1 MEGSSIRGPFI
12 YKQDEI
18 DPLFQEFVEARDRG
32 ETQEEVLRLMRERGL
47 YIAQA
52 IRAVWSIYK
61 VSLGEAKAVVGGHYA
76 WRTIAEASERMQDE
90 LIEALSQP
98 RDQLVQSLGLTKEE
112 ANRFRVQVREN
123 GDRKE
128 FEIVFAL
135 DPETPLVLGTH
146 TFESRLIVGT
156 GKYCSYEL
164 MRDCLDASGAQ
175 VVTVAVRRER
185 LIDAQGRSI
194 LDFIDLSRFTI
205 LPNTAG
211 CFTAEDAVRV
221 ARLGREILQG
231 LENPGADWVKLE
243 VLADKKTLL
252 PDAVATL
259 RATELLVK
267 EGFQVL
273 CYTTDDPVS
282 ARRLKEA
289 GATSVMPAGSPIGSG
304 QGVLNPNNI
313 RICLEYLK
321 ENDPKY
327 PVIIDAGVGT
337 ASDVSVA
344 MELGCDGVLLN
355 TGIASARDPLTMAE
369 AMRLACLSGRK
380 AFLAGRI
387 PKKLYATASSP
398 ESGTIVTQPS

>member
-1 MEGSSIRGPFI
+1 
-12 YKQDEI
+12 
-18 DPLFQEFVEARDRG
+18 
-32 ETQEEVLRLMRERGL
+32 
-47 YIAQA
+47 
-52 IRAVWSIYK
+52 
-61 VSLGEAKAVVGGHYA
+61 
-76 WRTIAEASERMQDE
+76 
-90 LIEALSQP
+90 
-98 RDQLVQSLGLTKEE
+98 
-112 ANRFRVQVREN
+112 
-123 GDRKE
+123 
-128 FEIVFAL
+128 
-135 DPETPLVLGTH
+135 
-146 TFESRLIVGT
+146 LIVGT
-156 GKYCSYEL
+156 GKYATYEL
-164 MRDCLDASGAQ
+164 MRDCLDASGAE

-185 LIDAQGRSI
+185 LIDSQGRSI

-211 CFTAEDAVRV
+211 CFTADDAVRV

-243 VLADKKTLL
+243 VLGDKRTLL

-273 CYTTDDPVS
+273 CYTTDDPIS

-313 RICLEYLK
+313 RICLESLK
-321 ENDPKY
+321 ENDPNY

-369 AMRLACLSGRK
+369 AMRLACIAGRK

-398 ESGTIVTQPS
+398 ESGTIVGPSPMA

>member
-1 MEGSSIRGPFI
+1 MHS
-12 YKQDEI
+12 
-18 DPLFQEFVEARDRG
+18 
-32 ETQEEVLRLMRERGL
+32 RGL
-47 YIAQA
+47 HALEAVQA
-52 IRAVWSIYK
+52 YK
-61 VSLGEAKAVVGGHYA
+61 WVYGVTIKEAKLAISSHPDWQGLGKL
-76 WRTIAEASERMQDE
+76 MQE
-90 LIEALSQP
+90 S
-98 RDQLVQSLGLTKEE
+98 
-112 ANRFRVQVREN
+112 
-123 GDRKE
+123 
-128 FEIVFAL
+128 
-135 DPETPLVLGTH
+135 LVLGTH

-156 GKYCSYEL
+156 GKYATYEL
-164 MRDCLDASGAQ
+164 MRECLDASGAE

-221 ARLGREILQG
+221 ARLGREILLG

-259 RATELLVK
+259 QATELLVK

-321 ENDPKY
+321 DNDPNY

-398 ESGTIVTQPS
+398 ESG